1 MATIYD
7 VAKLAEVSPMT
18 VSRVINQKGP
28 ISEATKLKVEQAIEA
43 LNYIPNKS
51 AQSLVSKKTKILSLL
66 ITDISNPFFTKVAR
80 GAEDKALQL
89 GYQVIFSNSD
99 EDIEKESK
107 YIQMLLESRVD
118 GVLMAPSGDQS
129 RKNVKKLIKSQ
140 IPFVLLDREIDG
152 VDSDIVLGNS
162 YEGTRNLIDHLVE
175 QGHKKIALINGPT
188 YISTARER
196 KRAYIET
203 LQFYNLPIDEAL
215 IFETDYKQQS
225 ETTIID
231 KLMVLPPEQKPT
243 AIFAANNF
251 IAVTMMKKLKE
262 RGVNVPNDIA
272 FVCFDDFDPVMDYH
286 PFFTVAAQPAYD
298 FGYLGTQILIDKIEG
313 NSSQT
318 NRRIV
323 LPPEIVI
330 RESSLRHNKNPS

>member
-7 VAKLAEVSPMT
+7 VAKLADVSPMT

-28 ISEATKLKVEQAIEA
+28 ISKSTKEKVEKAIET

-51 AQSLVSKKTKILSLL
+51 AQSLISKSTKILSLL
-66 ITDISNPFFTKVAR
+66 ITDINNPFFTKVAR

-118 GVLMAPSGDQS
+118 GVLIAPSGDDS
-129 RKNVKKLIKSQ
+129 KKNIQKLIKNR
-140 IPFVLLDREIDG
+140 IPFVMLDREIEG
-152 VDSDIVLGNS
+152 VDSDIVLGNNH
-162 YEGTRNLIDHLVE
+162 EGTRKLMDHLFE
-175 QGHKKIALINGPT
+175 NGHKKIALINGPS

-196 KRAYIET
+196 KKAYIES
-203 LQFYNLPIDEAL
+203 LKFYQIPIDEEL

-231 KLMVLPPEQKPT
+231 RLLALPPDRKPT

-251 IAVTMMKKLKE
+251 IAATMVKKLREKGMNIPKE
-262 RGVNVPNDIA
+262 MA
-272 FVCFDDFDPVMDYH
+272 FVCFDGFEPINDFY
-286 PFFTVAAQPAYD
+286 TVAVQPAYD
-298 FGYLGTQILIDKIEG
+298 FGYLGIQMLVDKIEG
-313 NSSQT
+313 NT
-318 NRRIV
+318 ERNNRKIV

-330 RESSLRHNKNPS
+330 RRSSLLQ